1 MPTYTKTALSTNT
14 YSNVAV
20 QPMDTIRYRILT
32 DALDQIIVNSVDT
45 LIWQEG
51 SYNRVELKANTFTN
65 VALAT

>member
-32 DALDQIIVNSVDT
+32 DALDQIIVNGVDT

-51 SYNRVELKANTFTN
+51 SYNRVELKSNTFTN

>member
-1 MPTYTKTALSTNT
+1 MPTYTKTAL
-14 YSNVAV
+14 
-20 QPMDTIRYRILT
+20 QPTKTISFRILT
-32 DALDQIIVNSVDT
+32 DALDQIVVNSVDT

>member
-1 MPTYTKTALSTNT
+1 
-14 YSNVAV
+14 
-20 QPMDTIRYRILT
+20 MDTIRYRILT